1 MRVRTRH
8 AIAALGVGALVGLTV
23 MTYAR
28 AMLHGGDAASPVV
41 KLAVKPSVK
50 PSKKPAA
57 GKAPTRVTAAEVA
70 TAPRVYLGSA
80 WEPAMRD
87 LLTKPGDWPTARA
100 SAGYFLQPMG
110 FKALKND
117 AGALLNKFDTKWF
130 MGVET
135 LGNAKKGQSVLQN
148 IGKATA
154 LAPDMKCAGL
164 ALYVASKW
172 LEDGYDDAVA
182 TFKKW
187 AGPVKALGIPVYL
200 FFTPVTGQAV
210 AAEWYKTLTTP
221 KGGDPL
227 WIAFCKAAGADG
239 VAVDYPSGFWV
250 APDSAVWNK
259 LGYREL
265 AVSIFKTTKAAGLRF
280 AWALNGTTVTL
291 KDIGTFAR
299 DLARRGVVPDYWWVD
314 HFSPMAKT
322 APGTPE
328 TDTTPSGIAAE
339 LIKGRH

>member
-1 MRVRTRH
+1 MAGARV
-8 AIAALGVGALVGLTV
+8 AVALAVGALVGLT
-23 MTYAR
+23 MMAFAR
-28 AMLHGGDAASPVV
+28 EATHKPMLMARPAA
-41 KLAVKPSVK
+41 KP
-50 PSKKPAA
+50 KKPAA
-57 GKAPTRVTAAEVA
+57 AGGGGGKGPAPVTQADLA

-87 LLTKPGDWPTARA
+87 LLTKPEGWPTARA
-100 SAGYFLQPMG
+100 AAGYFLQPMG

-117 AGALLNKFDTKWF
+117 AGGLLKQFDTKWF

-154 LAPDMKCAGL
+154 FAPDMKCAGL

-172 LEDGYDDAVA
+172 LEDDGYDDAVA

-187 AGPVKALGIPVYL
+187 AAPVKALGIPVYL
-200 FFTPVTGQAV
+200 FFTPVTGQA
-210 AAEWYKTLTTP
+210 AAAAWHKTLTTP
-221 KGGDPL
+221 KNGDPL

-259 LGYREL
+259 LGYRDV

-299 DLARRGVVPDYWWVD
+299 DLARRGVVPDAWWVD

-328 TDTTPSGIAAE
+328 TAPTPSGIAAE
-339 LIKGRH
+339 LIKGRF